1 MIDLGRKTSPP
12 DKIEVVEYAAGAPG
26 YRDAAAYDQKRYQ
39 NPVSGYKLTVM
50 TNALSNLI
58 GPLTGKH
65 LLDVG
70 CGTGRGVVN
79 FGESAALAVGSDF
92 SFDMLSVAAR
102 KAGSRPNCTFVR
114 AVAQQLPFRDGTFD
128 VVTALNFLHLFSLA
142 TQRAMVAEMKRV
154 VRPGGIVVLEFDNAL
169 HGLVLGLY
177 KRWFGDERGSL
188 PWEIRYVVGDD
199 CRVAKKSGAVFPVVW
214 RAFSRLPRIFIP
226 LEKLA
231 YIAPFSHLAHRIYW
245 KLVKPDFEPHPAR
258 PRPAAESLLNAG
270 GFKPG

>member
-1 MIDLGRKTSPP
+1 MIDPALKTSPT
-12 DKIEVVEYAAGAPG
+12 DEIEVVEYAAGAPG
-26 YRDAAAYDQKRYQ
+26 YRDAAAYDERRYQ
-39 NPVSGYKLTVM
+39 DPASAYKLTVM
-50 TNALSNLI
+50 TNVLSNLI

-65 LLDVG
+65 ILDVG

-102 KAGSRPNCTFVR
+102 KAGGRPNCTFVR
-114 AVAQQLPFRDGTFD
+114 AAAQQLPFRDGTFD
-128 VVTALNFLHLFSLA
+128 VVTALNFLHLFRLA

-154 VRPGGIVVLEFDNAL
+154 VRPGGAVVLEFDNAL
-169 HGLVLGLY
+169 HGLAVGFY

-188 PWEIRYVVGDD
+188 PREIRYVVGDD

-214 RAFSRLPRIFIP
+214 RAFCRLPRIFVP

-231 YIAPFSHLAHRIYW
+231 YIPPFNHLAHRIYW
-245 KLVKPDFEPHPAR
+245 KLVKPDLEADPAR
-258 PRPAAESLLNAG
+258 PRPAAESL
-270 GFKPG
+270 